1 MIFDVLD
8 NSPTFFFL
16 LLDEEFV
23 DIDESD
29 ARSFP
34 GMFFLDSSRFGFSK
48 LLSLSEVS
56 VEDARSEIP
65 RAFIALPR
73 RLELSN
79 HPRNPLNFQRK

>member
-8 NSPTFFFL
+8 NSLTFFFL
-16 LLDEEFV
+16 LLDEEFD

-65 RAFIALPR
+65 RAFIFPR